1 MSIEKR
7 RMNLNVGLNSTGYLA
22 NAWKYR
28 SGGRHDINDPAYYRR
43 LAEIARKGLFDAVFF
58 SAVDVVGLF
67 GVTNQ
72 GDRGGDGRAPGGTSE
87 HYRRFG

>member
-1 MSIEKR
+1 MSIQKR

-28 SGGRHDINDPAYYRR
+28 SGDRHDINDPAYYRR

-58 SAVDVVGLF
+58 SDHPALMTEPLFRAVTWRVWTPF
-67 GVTNQ
+67 G
-72 GDRGGDGRAPGGTSE
+72 
-87 HYRRFG
+87 